1 MRSFTA
7 ELDASAGGLTL
18 RSHDR
23 VLKESDPIFDAR
35 ALVVAD
41 DPLVRDALC
50 ARLGAA
56 AIGDAATQDDLVDAI
71 ARAHANAVLWDLG
84 PVGAID
90 PELAARVEAMAVPVV
105 ALAGGSARNDLLAP
119 AFAAG
124 LSGVLARDTPAAA
137 LQLAMGSAVHG
148 LFVLDRSFA
157 PEPGL
162 AEIDVPPRSTDGESL
177 TARELEVVQLM
188 AEGLA
193 NKQIADRLGIST
205 HTAKFHV
212 NAVLG
217 KLGASTRTEAV
228 VKALQRGLVM
238 L

>member
-1 MRSFTA
+1 M
-7 ELDASAGGLTL
+7 
-18 RSHDR
+18 
-23 VLKESDPIFDAR
+23 LKDPSDPILDAR
-35 ALVVAD
+35 ALAVAD
-41 DPLVRDALC
+41 DPLVRDALS

-71 ARAHANAVLWDLG
+71 AQAHANAVLWDLG
-84 PVGAID
+84 PLGAID

-105 ALAGGSARNDLLAP
+105 ALAGGTARNDLLAP

-124 LSGVLARDTPAAA
+124 LAGVLARDTPAAA
-137 LQLAMGSAVHG
+137 LQLALGSAVHG

-157 PEPGL
+157 PEPG
-162 AEIDVPPRSTDGESL
+162 VPLEPARAQDGETL